1 MISTLI
7 NSVVHVK
14 HLTELFESLSLE
26 EVSDFVVC
34 QVADSTNLNP
44 KIAKNLGCLHVGCH
58 DYYLNNSGKDMEQGT
73 SYLSV
78 LVDSIHGLHT
88 SISGS
93 NKLSANLANA

>member
-7 NSVVHVK
+7 NSVIHVK
-14 HLTELFESLSLE
+14 HVTELFESLSFE

-44 KIAKNLGCLHVGCH
+44 KIAKNLGCLCVGCCDNWLH
-58 DYYLNNSGKDMEQGT
+58 NNGKDMEKGT
-73 SYLSV
+73 TYLSV

>member
-7 NSVVHVK
+7 NSRVHVK
-14 HLTELFESLSLE
+14 HLTELFESLSFE

-44 KIAKNLGCLHVGCH
+44 KIAKSLGYQCVGCH
-58 DYYLNNSGKDMEQGT
+58 DYYLNNSGKDMDQGT